1 MKKVYSNPELYVCTT
16 ETEMMTLTVQSSS
29 EGNENIYFDWN

>member
-1 MKKVYSNPELYVCTT
+1 MKKVYSNPELYVCTA
-16 ETEMMTLTVQSSS
+16 ESEMMTLTVQSSS